1 MRGVVTSGGRVAST
15 PSPTQEF
22 FEALPQRSGDPLL
35 AKVSGTLRF
44 DAETGD
50 RIERWY
56 VTLEK
61 GSVKVSKRNA
71 RADAVIQIDGTLLD
85 RIVTGQEN
93 AMAAFLRGAM
103 IPEGDLALM
112 LLFERI
118 FSGPPRLP
126 IERSARRSR

>member
-1 MRGVVTSGGRVAST
+1 MAST

-44 DAETGD
+44 DTETGD
-50 RIERWY
+50 RIEHWY
-56 VTLEK
+56 VALDR
-61 GSVKVSKRNA
+61 GAVKVSRRNA
-71 RADAVIQIDGTLLD
+71 KADAVIRIDRSLLD

-93 AMAAFLRGAM
+93 AMAVLLRGAM
-103 IPEGDLALM
+103 IPDGDLALM
-112 LLFERI
+112 LSFQRI

-126 IERSARRSR
+126 IERSSTRGSR